1 MEYSEHFQQD
11 VNLNESGVHIPIE
24 IYEGCKYFSMFTY
37 LPKKPFASF
46 VLSLSIRL
54 WYLWFLI
61 FKKFFLSC
69 AFLLKTI
76 VQVVVSR
83 SHPIGQLILKKQS
96 KDRSVD
102 IENHIKP
109 QFLVQSTLRNTKI
122 ILFFFNDGN
131 Q

>member
-1 MEYSEHFQQD
+1 MVS
-11 VNLNESGVHIPIE
+11 
-24 IYEGCKYFSMFTY
+24 Y
-37 LPKKPFASF
+37 LQE
-46 VLSLSIRL
+46 V
-54 WYLWFLI
+54 
-61 FKKFFLSC
+61 FLSC

-83 SHPIGQLILKKQS
+83 SHPIGPLILKKQS